1 MDDRI
6 KADWLGEPALQAVF
20 DALEQAGDAVR
31 VVGGAVRN
39 TLLGVAVSDIDIA
52 TTAEPDTV
60 IRRVEAAGLK
70 AVPTGVDHGTVTVV
84 SEGRAFEVTTL
95 REDVE
100 THGRHATVRFGRD
113 WQHDAAR
120 RDFTMNALYAAR
132 DGTLFDPV
140 GGLPDLAARRVRFIG
155 EADRRIREDYLRILR
170 FFRFHAQYGEGEP
183 DAEGL
188 AACERLKDGLAGL
201 SAERIGAEMRKLVG
215 ARGAVATLEAML
227 DADIMPLVLVPHG
240 GLAPFR
246 ALRALDA
253 LCASTREPA
262 LALAA
267 LSEGGEAELDAL
279 ADRLRLSNAERR
291 RMKAAR
297 LAADA
302 ARAKLAGGKPD
313 PAEPEAL
320 RLSALE
326 LLYRHGREAATD
338 GVLLAAAEARRA
350 ADDAGLRALLAAVAA
365 LDVPRLP
372 VSGGDLTKAGLAPG
386 PKVGEGLRLA
396 ETHWIDSG
404 FSLDRAALVS
414 AVLGRT

>member
-1 MDDRI
+1 MNDSI
-6 KADWLGEPALQAVF
+6 KADWLGAPDLQAVF
-20 DALEQAGDAVR
+20 DALEQEGDAAR

-39 TLLGVAVSDIDIA
+39 TLLGVPVSDIDIA
-52 TTAEPDTV
+52 TTAEPATV

-84 SEGRAFEVTTL
+84 SGGRPFEVTTL

-100 THGRHATVRFGRD
+100 THGRHATVRFGRN
-113 WQHDAAR
+113 WQHDAER

-132 DGTLFDPV
+132 DGALFDPV

-155 EADRRIREDYLRILR
+155 EADRRIGEDYLRILR
-170 FFRFHAQYGEGEP
+170 FFRFHAQYGEGTP

-188 AACERLKDGLAGL
+188 AACARLKDGLSGL
-201 SAERIGAEMRKLVG
+201 SAERIGMEMRKLVG
-215 ARGAVATLEAML
+215 ARCAVATLEAMA
-227 DADIMPLVLVPHG
+227 DAGIMPLVMVPHG

-246 ALRALDA
+246 GLRALDGLGA
-253 LCASTREPA
+253 NTREPA

-297 LAADA
+297 LAGDM
-302 ARAKLAGGKPD
+302 ARGKLGS
-313 PAEPEAL
+313 AEPEAV

-326 LLYRHGREAATD
+326 LLYRHGREAACD
-338 GVLLAAAEARRA
+338 GVLLAAAEAGLA
-350 ADDAGLRALLAAVAA
+350 AEDAGLRALLEAVTA

-372 VSGGDLTKAGLAPG
+372 VSGGDLTKAGVAPG

-396 ETHWIDSG
+396 ESCWIDSG

-414 AVLGRT
+414 AVLGRA

>member
-1 MDDRI
+1 MHDPI

-20 DALEQAGDAVR
+20 DALEQEGDAAR

-52 TTAEPDTV
+52 TTAEPATV

-188 AACERLKDGLAGL
+188 SAVARLKDGLMGL
-201 SAERIGAEMRKLVG
+201 SAERIGAEMRKLVA
-215 ARGAVATLEAML
+215 ARGAVATLEAM
-227 DADIMPLVLVPHG
+227 AASGVMPQVLVPRV
-240 GLAPFR
+240 GLAPFE

-253 LCASTREPA
+253 LCANTRAPA

-302 ARAKLAGGKPD
+302 ARMKSWDAG
-313 PAEPEAL
+313 PEAL
-320 RLSALE
+320 RLAALE

-338 GVLLAAAEARRA
+338 GVLLAAAESGRA
-350 ADDAGLRALLAAVAA
+350 ADDGALRALLAAVTA
-365 LDVPRLP
+365 LDIPRLP
-372 VSGGDLTKAGLAPG
+372 LSGGELTKAGVAPG

-396 ETHWIDSG
+396 ETRWIESG
-404 FSLDRAALVS
+404 FSLDRVALIS
-414 AVLGRT
+414 AVLGRA

>member
-1 MDDRI
+1 MDDLI
-6 KADWLGEPALQAVF
+6 KADWLGAPDLQAVF
-20 DALEQAGDAVR
+20 DALEQEGDAAR

-39 TLLGVAVSDIDIA
+39 TLLGVPVSDIDIA
-52 TTAEPDTV
+52 TTAEPATV

-84 SEGRAFEVTTL
+84 SGGRPFEVTTL

-100 THGRHATVRFGRD
+100 THGRHATVRFGRN
-113 WQHDAAR
+113 WQHDAER

-132 DGTLFDPV
+132 DGALFDPV

-155 EADRRIREDYLRILR
+155 EADRRIGEDYLRILR
-170 FFRFHAQYGEGEP
+170 FFRFHAQYGEGTP
-183 DAEGL
+183 DAKGL
-188 AACERLKDGLAGL
+188 AACARLKDGLSGL
-201 SAERIGAEMRKLVG
+201 SAERIGMEMRKLVG
-215 ARGAVATLEAML
+215 ARGAVATLEAMA
-227 DADIMPLVLVPHG
+227 DAGIMPLVMVPHG

-246 ALRALDA
+246 GLRAFDGLGA
-253 LCASTREPA
+253 NTREPA

-267 LSEGGEAELDAL
+267 LSDGGEAELDAL

-297 LAADA
+297 LAADM
-302 ARAKLAGGKPD
+302 ARAKPWNTD
-313 PAEPEAL
+313 PEAV
-320 RLSALE
+320 RLAALE
-326 LLYRHGREAATD
+326 LLYRHGREAAGD
-338 GVLLAAAEARRA
+338 GVLLAAAEAGLA
-350 ADDAGLRALLAAVAA
+350 AEDAGLRALLEAVAA

-372 VSGGDLTKAGLAPG
+372 VTGGDLTKAGVAPG

-396 ETHWIDSG
+396 ESRWIDSG

-414 AVLGRT
+414 AVLGRA

>member
-1 MDDRI
+1 MDDPI

-20 DALEQAGDAVR
+20 DALEQEGDTAR

-39 TLLGVAVSDIDIA
+39 TLLGVPVSDIDIA
-52 TTAEPDTV
+52 TTAEPATV

-100 THGRHATVRFGRD
+100 THGRHATVRFGRN
-113 WQHDAAR
+113 WQHDAER

-132 DGTLFDPV
+132 DGALFDPV

-155 EADRRIREDYLRILR
+155 EAERRIREDYLRILR
-170 FFRFHAQYGEGEP
+170 FFRFHAQYGEGPP

-188 AACERLKDGLAGL
+188 AAVARLKDGLAGL
-201 SAERIGAEMRKLVG
+201 SAERIGMEMRKLVG

-227 DADIMPLVLVPHG
+227 DAGIMPQVLVPQG
-240 GLAPFR
+240 GLAPFK
-246 ALRALDA
+246 ALRALDGLGA
-253 LCASTREPA
+253 NTREPA

-297 LAADA
+297 LAADMA
-302 ARAKLAGGKPD
+302 QGKLGS
-313 PAEPEAL
+313 AEPEAV
-320 RLSALE
+320 RLAALE
-326 LLYRHGREAATD
+326 LLYRHGREAACD
-338 GVLLAAAEARRA
+338 GVLLAAAEAGLA
-350 ADDAGLRALLAAVAA
+350 AEDVGLRALLEAVAA

-372 VSGGDLTKAGLAPG
+372 VTGGDLTKAGVAPG

-396 ETHWIDSG
+396 ESRWIDSG
-404 FSLDRAALVS
+404 FALDRAALIS
-414 AVLGRT
+414 AVLGRA

>member
-1 MDDRI
+1 MDDPI

-20 DALEQAGDAVR
+20 DALEQEGDTAR

-39 TLLGVAVSDIDIA
+39 TLLGVPVSDIDIA
-52 TTAEPDTV
+52 TTAEPATV

-84 SEGRAFEVTTL
+84 SGGRPFEVTTL

-100 THGRHATVRFGRD
+100 THGRHATVRFGRN
-113 WQHDAAR
+113 WQHDAER

-155 EADRRIREDYLRILR
+155 EADRRVREDYLRILR
-170 FFRFHAQYGEGEP
+170 FFRFHAQYGEGAP

-188 AACERLKDGLAGL
+188 AAVARLKDGLAGL

-215 ARGAVATLEAML
+215 ARGAVATLEAMA
-227 DADIMPLVLVPHG
+227 DAGIMPQVLVPHG

-246 ALRALDA
+246 GLRALDGLGA
-253 LCASTREPA
+253 NTREPA

-297 LAADA
+297 LAADM
-302 ARAKLAGGKPD
+302 AREKLGS
-313 PAEPEAL
+313 AEPEAV
-320 RLSALE
+320 RLAALE
-326 LLYRHGREAATD
+326 LLYRHGREAACD
-338 GVLLAAAEARRA
+338 GVLLAAAEAGLA
-350 ADDAGLRALLAAVAA
+350 AEDAGLRALLEAVTA

-372 VSGGDLTKAGLAPG
+372 VSGGDLTKAGVAPG

-396 ETHWIDSG
+396 ESRWIDSG
-404 FSLDRAALVS
+404 FSLDRAALIS

>member
-1 MDDRI
+1 MHDPI

-20 DALEQAGDAVR
+20 DALEQEGDAAR

-52 TTAEPDTV
+52 TTAEPATV

-140 GGLPDLAARRVRFIG
+140 GGLPDLHARRVRFIG

-188 AACERLKDGLAGL
+188 AAVTRLKDGLTGL
-201 SAERIGAEMRKLVG
+201 SAERIGAEMRKLVA
-215 ARGAVATLEAML
+215 ARGAVATLEAM
-227 DADIMPLVLVPHG
+227 AASGVMPQVLVPRV
-240 GLAPFR
+240 GLAPFA

-253 LCASTREPA
+253 LCPNTRAPA

-302 ARAKLAGGKPD
+302 ARMKSWDAGPQAVDLA
-313 PAEPEAL
+313 
-320 RLSALE
+320 ALE

-338 GVLLAAAEARRA
+338 GVLLAAAEAGLTAEDA
-350 ADDAGLRALLAAVAA
+350 ALRALLAAVAT
-365 LDVPRLP
+365 LDIPRLP
-372 VSGGDLTKAGLAPG
+372 LSGGELTKAGVAPG

-396 ETHWIDSG
+396 ETRWIESG

-414 AVLGRT
+414 AVLGRN

>member
-1 MDDRI
+1 MDDPI

-20 DALEQAGDAVR
+20 DALEQEGDTAR

-39 TLLGVAVSDIDIA
+39 TLLGVPVSDIDIA
-52 TTAEPDTV
+52 TTAEPATV

-84 SEGRAFEVTTL
+84 SGGRPFEVTTL

-100 THGRHATVRFGRD
+100 THGRHATVRFGRN
-113 WQHDAAR
+113 WQHDAER

-132 DGTLFDPV
+132 DGSLFDPV

-155 EADRRIREDYLRILR
+155 EAERRIREDYLRILR
-170 FFRFHAQYGEGEP
+170 FFRFHAQYGEGTP

-188 AACERLKDGLAGL
+188 AAVARLKDGLAGL
-201 SAERIGAEMRKLVG
+201 SAERIGMEMRKLVG
-215 ARGAVATLEAML
+215 ARGAVATLEAMA
-227 DADIMPLVLVPHG
+227 DAGIMPQVLVPHG

-246 ALRALDA
+246 GLRALDA
-253 LCASTREPA
+253 LSANTREPA

-297 LAADA
+297 LAADM
-302 ARAKLAGGKPD
+302 ARGKLGS
-313 PAEPEAL
+313 AEPEAV
-320 RLSALE
+320 RLAALE
-326 LLYRHGREAATD
+326 LLYRHGREAACD
-338 GVLLAAAEARRA
+338 GVLLAAAEAGLA
-350 ADDAGLRALLAAVAA
+350 AEDAGLRALLEAVTA

-372 VSGGDLTKAGLAPG
+372 VSGGDLTKAGVAPG

-396 ETHWIDSG
+396 ESRWIDSG
-404 FSLDRAALVS
+404 FALDRAALVS
-414 AVLGRT
+414 AVLGRA

>member
-20 DALEQAGDAVR
+20 DALEQEGDAAR

-52 TTAEPDTV
+52 TTAEPATV

-140 GGLPDLAARRVRFIG
+140 GGLPDLHARRVRFIG
-155 EADRRIREDYLRILR
+155 EAERRIREDYLRILR

-188 AACERLKDGLAGL
+188 AAVTRLKDGLTGL
-201 SAERIGAEMRKLVG
+201 SAERIGAEMRKLVA
-215 ARGAVATLEAML
+215 ARGAVATLEAM
-227 DADIMPLVLVPHG
+227 AASGVMPQVLVPRV
-240 GLAPFR
+240 GLAPFA

-253 LCASTREPA
+253 LCANTRAPA

-297 LAADA
+297 LAADL
-302 ARAKLAGGKPD
+302 ARMKSWDAGPQ
-313 PAEPEAL
+313 AV
-320 RLSALE
+320 RLVALE

-338 GVLLAAAEARRA
+338 GVLLAAAEAGRA
-350 ADDAGLRALLAAVAA
+350 ADDAALRALLAAVTA
-365 LDVPRLP
+365 LDIPRLP
-372 VSGGDLTKAGLAPG
+372 LSGGELTKAGVAPG

-396 ETHWIDSG
+396 ETRWIESG
-404 FSLDRAALVS
+404 FSLDRVALIS
-414 AVLGRT
+414 AVLGRA

>member
-1 MDDRI
+1 MDDSI

-20 DALEQAGDAVR
+20 DALEQEGDGAR

-39 TLLGVAVSDIDIA
+39 TLLGVPVSDIDIA
-52 TTAEPDTV
+52 TTAEPATV

-84 SEGRAFEVTTL
+84 SGGRPFEVTTL

-100 THGRHATVRFGRD
+100 THGRHATVRFGRN
-113 WQHDAAR
+113 WQHDAER

-170 FFRFHAQYGEGEP
+170 FFRFHAQYGEGAP

-188 AACERLKDGLAGL
+188 AAVARLKDGLAGL
-201 SAERIGAEMRKLVG
+201 SAERIGAEMRKLVA

-227 DADIMPLVLVPHG
+227 DAGIMPLVLVPRA
-240 GLAPFR
+240 GLGPFR

-253 LCASTREPA
+253 LSANTREPA

-267 LSEGGEAELDAL
+267 LSEGGEAEIDAL

-302 ARAKLAGGKPD
+302 AHGKPSDAD
-313 PAEPEAL
+313 PDAV
-320 RLSALE
+320 RLAALE
-326 LLYRHGREAATD
+326 LLYRHGREAASD
-338 GVLLAAAEARRA
+338 GVLLAAAEARA
-350 ADDAGLRALLAAVAA
+350 ADDASPRALLEAVAT
-365 LDVPRLP
+365 LDIPRLP
-372 VSGGDLTKAGLAPG
+372 VSGRDMTKAGIAPG

-396 ETHWIDSG
+396 ESRWIESG
-404 FSLDRAALVS
+404 FALDRAALLAEV
-414 AVLGRT
+414 AGAA

>member
-1 MDDRI
+1 MDDSI

-20 DALEQAGDAVR
+20 DALEQEGDGAR

-52 TTAEPDTV
+52 TTAEPATV

-84 SEGRAFEVTTL
+84 SGGRPFEVTTL

-100 THGRHATVRFGRD
+100 THGRHATVRFGRN

-170 FFRFHAQYGEGEP
+170 FFRFHAQYGEGAP

-188 AACERLKDGLAGL
+188 AAVARLKDGLAGL

-227 DADIMPLVLVPHG
+227 DAGIMPLVLVPHG
-240 GLAPFR
+240 GLAPFK
-246 ALRALDA
+246 ALRALDTLRA
-253 LCASTREPA
+253 NTREPA
-262 LALAA
+262 LARVYPLARGNRRIPGLPAQPPCRRTGGAGGNRCGFDRSELAA
-267 LSEGGEAELDAL
+267 QPEGKAQAGATRRCGLDAH
-279 ADRLRLSNAERR
+279 DRS
-291 RMKAAR
+291 
-297 LAADA
+297 
-302 ARAKLAGGKPD
+302 GKTLQ
-313 PAEPEAL
+313 E
-320 RLSALE
+320 
-326 LLYRHGREAATD
+326 
-338 GVLLAAAEARRA
+338 
-350 ADDAGLRALLAAVAA
+350 
-365 LDVPRLP
+365 
-372 VSGGDLTKAGLAPG
+372 
-386 PKVGEGLRLA
+386 
-396 ETHWIDSG
+396 
-404 FSLDRAALVS
+404 
-414 AVLGRT
+414 